1 MEKKNESSEDR
12 SGMKW
17 MTQEN
22 DEKYIFKRKMKSF
35 FFSLNSKSCYKNE
48 NCGAV
53 AKKGKKKSNDPI
65 YLNLHPLN
73 IYED

>member
-1 MEKKNESSEDR
+1 MEEGKKKSSEDR
-12 SGMKW
+12 SGMEW

-35 FFSLNSKSCYKNE
+35 FCSTQKV
-48 NCGAV
+48 AV
-53 AKKGKKKSNDPI
+53 RMKIVEQWQKKGRKKSNDPI

-73 IYED
+73 IYRQ

>member
-1 MEKKNESSEDR
+1 ME
-12 SGMKW
+12 W

-22 DEKYIFKRKMKSF
+22 DEKYILKRKMKS
-35 FFSLNSKSCYKNE
+35 FFSLNSKSCCKNE

-53 AKKGKKKSNDPI
+53 AKKGRKISNDPI

-73 IYED
+73 IYRQKQ